1 MDLFKLNTWNKAL
14 QFIRIIRKIKNEW
27 EFISQ
32 LNSILISLFYGQI
45 AIYDD
50 KKLRYTIFER
60 NMFKEFV
67 ENIFNEI
74 SRMVKN
80 HFIKILFKG
89 DIFIGGKRKII
100 MLKWTIGLD
109 YDFFEVKTDL
119 NKLYQLVYLN
129 TLVFI

>member
-1 MDLFKLNTWNKAL
+1 MDLFKLNVWNKAL
-14 QFIRIIRKIKNEW
+14 QFIRKVKNEW

-100 MLKWTIGLD
+100 MLKWTI
-109 YDFFEVKTDL
+109 L
-119 NKLYQLVYLN
+119 N
-129 TLVFI
+129 

>member
-1 MDLFKLNTWNKAL
+1 MRIYIAVKFNTYIPYFIAKQLF
-14 QFIRIIRKIKNEW
+14 
-27 EFISQ
+27 
-32 LNSILISLFYGQI
+32 
-45 AIYDD
+45 IYDD

-100 MLKWTIGLD
+100 MLK
-109 YDFFEVKTDL
+109 
-119 NKLYQLVYLN
+119 
-129 TLVFI
+129 

>member
-14 QFIRIIRKIKNEW
+14 QFIRKIKNEW

-45 AIYDD
+45 AIYDG

-60 NMFKEFV
+60 TMFKVFV
-67 ENIFNEI
+67 GNIFNEI
-74 SRMVKN
+74 SWMVKN

-89 DIFIGGKRKII
+89 NIFIGGKRKII
-100 MLKWTIGLD
+100 MLKWTIS
-109 YDFFEVKTDL
+109 
-119 NKLYQLVYLN
+119 N
-129 TLVFI
+129 

>member
-14 QFIRIIRKIKNEW
+14 QFIRNAKNEW

-100 MLKWTIGLD
+100 MLKWTI
-109 YDFFEVKTDL
+109 L
-119 NKLYQLVYLN
+119 N
-129 TLVFI
+129 